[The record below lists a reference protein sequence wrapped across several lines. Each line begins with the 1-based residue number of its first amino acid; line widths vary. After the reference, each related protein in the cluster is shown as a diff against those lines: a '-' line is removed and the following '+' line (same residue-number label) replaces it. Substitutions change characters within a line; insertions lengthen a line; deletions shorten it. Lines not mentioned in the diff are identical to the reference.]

1 MKWCFCVKI
10 PILTSWA
17 DTDMVD
23 ATEIRPCTNMWATY
37 HIVCSND
44 IHRLVRFT
52 WADWCLSLFKFIAT
66 TFISFILYVQSVSAH
81 EFVATIIRINDGDTL
96 TALVNNETTK
106 IRLLDVDCYETKKNA
121 RAKFQQKYYGLSYD
135 KVLEKGKQSRK
146 ILKKLLKDH
155 RYIRVEWEKRDSF
168 GRILG
173 KVYLDDIKS
182 NGIIDV
188 NQYMLESG
196 GCNKYLPKSVLKKS
210 NKEKNK

>member
-1 MKWCFCVKI
+1 MQ
-10 PILTSWA
+10 
-17 DTDMVD
+17 
-23 ATEIRPCTNMWATY
+23 
-37 HIVCSND
+37 IVNA
-44 IHRLVRFT
+44 HE
-52 WADWCLSLFKFIAT
+52 FIAT
-66 TFISFILYVQSVSAH
+66 
-81 EFVATIIRINDGDTL
+81 IIKINDGDTI

-121 RAKFQQKYYGLSYD
+121 RAKFQQQYYGLSYD
-135 KVLEKGKQSRK
+135 EVLEKGKQSRK

-155 RYIRVEWEKRDSF
+155 RYIRVEWGKRDSF

-182 NGIIDV
+182 NGTIDV

>member
-1 MKWCFCVKI
+1 
-10 PILTSWA
+10 
-17 DTDMVD
+17 
-23 ATEIRPCTNMWATY
+23 MWATY

-44 IHRLVRFT
+44 IHLLVRFT

-66 TFISFILYVQSVSAH
+66 TFLALFYVQMVCAH
-81 EFVATIIRINDGDTL
+81 EFVATIIKINDGDTL
-96 TALVNNETTK
+96 SAIIHDEDTK
-106 IRLLDVDCYETKKNA
+106 IRLLDVDCYETKKNG
-121 RAKFQQKYYGLSYD
+121 RAKFQQQYYGLSYEEL
-135 KVLEKGKQSRK
+135 LEKGKQSRK

-182 NGIIDV
+182 NGTIDV
-188 NQYMLESG
+188 NQYMLKTG
-196 GCNKYLPKSVLKKS
+196 GCNKYLPKSMLKKS

>member
-1 MKWCFCVKI
+1 MSMEYYVIGQTPIWWMLTKI
-10 PILTSWA
+10 RLARICELHLA
-17 DTDMVD
+17 LIAV
-23 ATEIRPCTNMWATY
+23 
-37 HIVCSND
+37 ND

-66 TFISFILYVQSVSAH
+66 TFFALFYVQMVYAH
-81 EFVATIIRINDGDTL
+81 EFVATIIKINDGDTI

-121 RAKFQQKYYGLSYD
+121 RAKFQQKYYELSVD
-135 KVLEKGKQSRK
+135 EMLEKGKQSRK

-155 RYIRVEWEKRDSF
+155 RYIRVEWGKRDSF

-182 NGIIDV
+182 AGIIDV
-188 NQYMLESG
+188 NHYMLKTG

-210 NKEKNK
+210 KNQ

>member
-1 MKWCFCVKI
+1 
-10 PILTSWA
+10 
-17 DTDMVD
+17 
-23 ATEIRPCTNMWATY
+23 MWATY

-52 WADWCLSLFKFIAT
+52 WVDWCLSLFKFIAT

-81 EFVATIIRINDGDTL
+81 EFVATIIKINDGDTL
-96 TALVNNETTK
+96 SAFVNNENTK

-121 RAKFQQKYYGLSYD
+121 RAKFQQKYYGLSVD

-146 ILKKLLKDH
+146 TFKKLLKDH
-155 RYIRVEWEKRDSF
+155 RYIRVEWDKRDSF

-182 NGIIDV
+182 AGVIDV
-188 NQYMLESG
+188 NQYMLKTG
-196 GCNKYLPKSVLKKS
+196 GCNKYVPSSVSKKS
-210 NKEKNK
+210 K